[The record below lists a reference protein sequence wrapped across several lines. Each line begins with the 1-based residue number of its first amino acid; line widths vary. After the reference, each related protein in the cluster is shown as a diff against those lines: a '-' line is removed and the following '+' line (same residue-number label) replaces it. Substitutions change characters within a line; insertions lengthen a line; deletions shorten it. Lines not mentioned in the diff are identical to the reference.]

1 MNQKL
6 VVILAAAGLGKRLG
20 LGKNKAF
27 VFLNQAP
34 IIVHNLHQL
43 SRVTNLTKVIVVVGS
58 AELEEAQSLLEQFQA
73 EYFPTLPWQLCVG
86 GRERQDSVG
95 NALAL
100 LQTSDGFVAVHD
112 GARPF
117 ATPEIFARVLAAA
130 QKTGAAIAT
139 VAVKDTIKTINAEG
153 MVVATPQRSLLQAVQ
168 TPQIFKIDLLKNA
181 YAYIQK
187 EKIQVT
193 DDASAVELL
202 GVSVLTAEGSYA
214 NIKITTPEDLVWS
227 QALLANK
234 GEGKMGNS
242 IRVGSGFDV
251 HKLVEGR
258 KLILCGVDI
267 PYTKGLLG
275 HSDADVATHALM
287 DALLGAAGLGDI
299 GRHFPDT
306 DPTFKDADS
315 IELLQQVMGLLREQG
330 WSVGNADVTIIAQA
344 PKLAPYREAMYAV
357 LARALSLDTEDAL
370 NVKAT
375 TTENL
380 GFAGRGEGIAA
391 QAIVTLVK

>member
-187 EKIQVT
+187 E
-193 DDASAVELL
+193 
-202 GVSVLTAEGSYA
+202 
-214 NIKITTPEDLVWS
+214 
-227 QALLANK
+227 
-234 GEGKMGNS
+234 
-242 IRVGSGFDV
+242 
-251 HKLVEGR
+251 
-258 KLILCGVDI
+258 
-267 PYTKGLLG
+267 
-275 HSDADVATHALM
+275 
-287 DALLGAAGLGDI
+287 
-299 GRHFPDT
+299 
-306 DPTFKDADS
+306 
-315 IELLQQVMGLLREQG
+315 
-330 WSVGNADVTIIAQA
+330 
-344 PKLAPYREAMYAV
+344 
-357 LARALSLDTEDAL
+357 
-370 NVKAT
+370 
-375 TTENL
+375 
-380 GFAGRGEGIAA
+380 
-391 QAIVTLVK
+391 